1 MCEAVAASEAMVGV
15 EEGSRSTAVEKE
27 LVKSTVLVVVVVAV
41 EGAMP
46 ACSEL
51 TVSEI
56 VV

>member
-1 MCEAVAASEAMVGV
+1 MVEV
-15 EEGSRSTAVEKE
+15 EEGSRSTAVENE

-41 EGAMP
+41 VGAMP